1 MLEFDKRNGSFGQPK
16 SSHDLCTEID
26 PLSSKFSI
34 QDSFIFILPIILLI
48 RASDFQVFIPHC
60 AWRFVISR
68 LQNQYINCPSQQ
80 RTCHLFGEKRH
91 TWQLMSKTVYI
102 YIYTY
107 IYPLSIY
114 TRVPD
119 HVRQL
124 ETMNIKC
131 YLCSANALY
140 KETTEKE

>member
-1 MLEFDKRNGSFGQPK
+1 M
-16 SSHDLCTEID
+16 
-26 PLSSKFSI
+26 
-34 QDSFIFILPIILLI
+34 
-48 RASDFQVFIPHC
+48 
-60 AWRFVISR
+60 
-68 LQNQYINCPSQQ
+68 
-80 RTCHLFGEKRH
+80 
-91 TWQLMSKTVYI
+91 
-102 YIYTY
+102 YTY